1 MTDQQPSDRNTE
13 RARARAAYEA
23 QQAARAG
30 DADGSPAEGEQVAG
44 ESVEA
49 DQTEGEQF
57 AAEFHQPEP
66 MSSEI
71 GAVPS
76 SAGLAGGAGGVPVSG
91 ASVTA
96 FGPSG
101 RGKVRIGDRIF
112 KYLTAGS
119 GAFVVLLIALVAVF
133 LLAKAIPSIVHDK
146 ASFFTSRSWEVNGG
160 SDLRFGI
167 VDLLWTTILSSLAAL
182 VVAVPIAIGIALFI
196 TQYAPRRTARPIAFI
211 IDLLAAVP
219 SIIYGVWGIYVL
231 APKLDPVRTF
241 LTAKLGWFPLFKQT
255 STDSGTVF
263 VGAVVLAIMILPIIT
278 AISRE
283 VFQRTPRANA
293 EAAWALGATRWEM
306 IRLTVLPYGR
316 AGVISGAMLGLGR
329 ALGETIAITLIL
341 STVGDGNPFNAS
353 LFYGGETFASKI
365 ANAAA
370 EFNDPNQTG
379 AYIAAGLVL
388 FVLTFAV
395 NAAARIVVNRRK
407 EFS

>member
-1 MTDQQPSDRNTE
+1 MTDQQPSDRHEE

-23 QQAARAG
+23 QQAG
-30 DADGSPAEGEQVAG
+30 DADGERTEDVAPAADADDEQPAG
-44 ESVEA
+44 HA
-49 DQTEGEQF
+49 QATEPGSTEL
-57 AAEFHQPEP
+57 
-66 MSSEI
+66 

-76 SAGLAGGAGGVPVSG
+76 SAGLAGGTLDNRAISGSNVSAFGAGGSKI
-91 ASVTA
+91 
-96 FGPSG
+96 
-101 RGKVRIGDRIF
+101 RLGDRIF

-119 GAFVVLLIALVAVF
+119 GLFVVLLIALVAVF
-133 LLAKAIPSIVHDK
+133 LLTKAIPSILNDK
-146 ASFFTSRSWEVNGG
+146 VDFFTSRSWQVGGG

-167 VDLLWTTILSSLAAL
+167 VDLLWTTVLSSLAAL

-196 TQYAPRRTARPIAFI
+196 TQYAPRRAARPIAFVV
-211 IDLLAAVP
+211 DLLAAVP

-231 APKLDPVRTF
+231 APKLDPVRSF
-241 LTAKLGWFPLFKQT
+241 LTSKLGWFPLFKDT

-263 VGAVVLAIMILPIIT
+263 VGAVVLSIMILPIIT
-278 AISRE
+278 AIARE

-316 AGVISGAMLGLGR
+316 AGVVSGAMLGLGR

-370 EFNDPNQTG
+370 EFNDPKQTG